1 MKVYRNYSNSNNNIN
16 GNDNDN
22 LGYLYPPTQFKG
34 PKRKST
40 TLLCLSAFI
49 FLGRVE

>member
-22 LGYLYPPTQFKG
+22 LGYLYPPNT
-34 PKRKST
+34 
-40 TLLCLSAFI
+40 I
-49 FLGRVE
+49 